1 VRGDG
6 LVVGV
11 YVDDLMITGSNS
23 EKIQK
28 FKLQMAKTFRM
39 SVHHDRLKYIDVRF
53 YLIREY
59 ANRGQIEVDFIRIE
73 E

>member
-1 VRGDG
+1 
-6 LVVGV
+6 
-11 YVDDLMITGSNS
+11 
-23 EKIQK
+23 
-28 FKLQMAKTFRM
+28 MAKTFRM
-39 SVHHDRLKYIDVRF
+39 SVHHDQSKYIDVRF